1 MARPHALVADE
12 HTLDL
17 LKKLGTLQ
25 PTQRELAATMK
36 VARSTLEAFLKA
48 NPEAQEALDDGRA
61 TGTLSLRRRLLT
73 SNSPHCI
80 IFACKNFLG
89 MSDKVENFN
98 IEREITQADV
108 EDMTD
113 EELENYLKLHIR
125 EQAAKARGEA
135 TATDDA

>member
-89 MSDKVENFN
+89 MSDKVENVN
-98 IEREITQADV
+98 VERPFTR
-108 EDMTD
+108 EDAEEMTD
-113 EELENYLKLHIR
+113 EELEHYIR
-125 EQAAKARGEA
+125 SHMSEQAAKLRAA
-135 TATDDA
+135 DA